1 MYSFKESDLPSLGER
16 RLAILAGMLDSILD
30 IGNPNYRGQIK
41 MAAYLIA
48 DIEVTNPE
56 GFKKYQEAVPATI
69 AKHGG
74 KYLVRGGDVEPKE
87 GDWAPTRMVVLEFPN
102 MATLKKWYNSDDYQ
116 KIIADC
122 TDNSKG
128 NMVFV
133 EGY

>member
-1 MYSFKESDLPSLGER
+1 
-16 RLAILAGMLDSILD
+16 
-30 IGNPNYRGQIK
+30 

-74 KYLVRGGDVEPKE
+74 KYLVRGGEVEPME
-87 GDWAPTRMVVLEFPN
+87 GDWTPTRMVVLEFPN
-102 MATLKKWYNSDDYQ
+102 MTTLKKGYNSDDYQ
-116 KIIADC
+116 NIIADR
-122 TDNSKG
+122 TDNSNG

>member
-1 MYSFKESDLPSLGER
+1 
-16 RLAILAGMLDSILD
+16 MLNV
-30 IGNPNYRGQIK
+30 GKPNPPGAEN

-74 KYLVRGGDVEPKE
+74 KYLVRGGEVEPME
-87 GDWAPTRMVVLEFPN
+87 GDWTPTRMVVLEFPN
-102 MATLKKWYNSDDYQ
+102 MTTLKKWYNSDDYQ
-116 KIIADC
+116 NIIADR
-122 TDNSKG
+122 TDNSNG

>member
-1 MYSFKESDLPSLGER
+1 
-16 RLAILAGMLDSILD
+16 
-30 IGNPNYRGQIK
+30 

-74 KYLVRGGDVEPKE
+74 KYLVRGGEVEPME
-87 GDWAPTRMVVLEFPN
+87 GDWTPTRMVVLEFPN
-102 MATLKKWYNSDDYQ
+102 MATLKKWYNSDEYQ
-116 KIIADC
+116 NIIADR
-122 TDNSKG
+122 TDNSNG

>member
-1 MYSFKESDLPSLGER
+1 
-16 RLAILAGMLDSILD
+16 MLDSIPD

-48 DIEVTNPE
+48 DIEVTNLE

-87 GDWAPTRMVVLEFPN
+87 GNWAPKRMVVLEFPN
-102 MATLKKWYNSDDYQ
+102 MTTLKKWYNSDDYQ
-116 KIIADC
+116 NIITDR

>member
-1 MYSFKESDLPSLGER
+1 
-16 RLAILAGMLDSILD
+16 
-30 IGNPNYRGQIK
+30 

-56 GFKKYQEAVPATI
+56 GFQKYQEAVPATI

-74 KYLVRGGDVEPKE
+74 KYLVRGGEVEPME
-87 GDWAPTRMVVLEFPN
+87 GDWTPTRMVVLEFPN
-102 MATLKKWYNSDDYQ
+102 MTTLKKWYNSDDYQ
-116 KIIADC
+116 NIIADR
-122 TDNSKG
+122 TDNSNG